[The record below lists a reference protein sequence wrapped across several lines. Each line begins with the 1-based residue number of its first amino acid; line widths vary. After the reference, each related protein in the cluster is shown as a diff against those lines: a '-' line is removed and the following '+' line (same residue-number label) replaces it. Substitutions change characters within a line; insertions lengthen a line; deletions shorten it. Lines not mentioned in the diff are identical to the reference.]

1 MGLIEA
7 TKTCFSKYA
16 TFSGRASRPEF
27 WWFVLAYAICMAIA
41 SAIDVSAFGE
51 TVSTVATS
59 ETESGTAAAASVEV
73 TTRHHPVQSIT
84 WLVFFL
90 PLLAAAW
97 RRMQDTGRPG
107 AVLLLPI
114 LISLAAGIFL
124 FLGVLGFSLLEMIG
138 LDGQVLRALAGAMG
152 LAGLIGSLALF
163 VAMRI
168 LILVWLIRPS
178 VKGPN
183 EYGRQP
189 AH

>member
-7 TKTCFSKYA
+7 TRTCFSKYA

-27 WWFVLAYAICMAIA
+27 WWFMLTYAICMGVA
-41 SAIDVSAFGE
+41 SFLDISAFGE
-51 TVSTVATS
+51 TVSTVAST
-59 ETESGTAAAASVEV
+59 ETEAGSTAAANVEV

-107 AVLLLPI
+107 SVLLLPI
-114 LISLAAGIFL
+114 IISLAAGIFL

-138 LDGQVLRALAGAMG
+138 LDGQVLRALASAMG
-152 LAGLIGSLALF
+152 IAGLIGSLVLLL
-163 VAMRI
+163 AMRI